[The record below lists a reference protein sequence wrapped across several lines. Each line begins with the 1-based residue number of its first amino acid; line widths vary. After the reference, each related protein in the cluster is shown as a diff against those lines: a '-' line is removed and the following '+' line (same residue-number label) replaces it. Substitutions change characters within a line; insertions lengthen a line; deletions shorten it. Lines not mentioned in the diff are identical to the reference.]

1 MIGILGEALI
11 DFIGGK
17 GLDGNE
23 CYYPYSGGCALNAAT
38 AASRLGSS
46 VIYIGKL
53 SADMFGQKM
62 QAHFTKNNVK
72 LVAAFCGV
80 AENSMIGFA
89 RLDSNGA
96 ASYVFYSQ
104 GTTPT
109 VLTSEEIKAAIDSE
123 PSLTFLHIGSV
134 ALALDTSGEQIR
146 TAMHT
151 LKKTPFIFMDP
162 NVRPTVIADFDT
174 YRERVL
180 DVATLAQM
188 IKLSHED
195 LELLY
200 PGISEKEAVGSL
212 LAGGT
217 SHVVLTRGKDGL
229 TWFAKSGFS
238 THVEAVDNP
247 IVDTVGAG
255 DTVSGAILTYL
266 EENDLTDPNLITV
279 DHAREALR
287 FASVAASVT
296 CSRKGCDPPL
306 RHEVFV

>member
-38 AASRLGSS
+38 AAARLGSS
-46 VIYIGKL
+46 VLYIGKL

-62 QAHFTKNNVK
+62 QAHFTDNNVK
-72 LVAAFCGV
+72 LVKTLCGV
-80 AENSMIGFA
+80 VENSMIGFA
-89 RLDSNGA
+89 RLDSSGA

-109 VLTSEEIKAAIDSE
+109 VLTAEEIVNAIYSE
-123 PSLTFLHIGSV
+123 NNLAFLHIGSV
-134 ALALDTSGEQIR
+134 ALALDISGEQIR
-146 TAMHT
+146 KAMRM
-151 LKKTPFIFMDP
+151 LKNPPFIFMDP
-162 NVRPTVIADFDT
+162 NVRPTVIKDFDT

-180 DVATLAQM
+180 DVASLAQM

-200 PGISEKEAVGSL
+200 PGISENEAVDSL
-212 LAGGT
+212 LAGGA

-229 TWFAKSGFS
+229 TWFAKKGFS
-238 THVEAVDNP
+238 THVEAIDNQ

-266 EENDLTDPNLITV
+266 EENGLTDPSTITV
-279 DHAREALR
+279 DQAREALR

-296 CSRKGCDPPL
+296 CSRKGCDPPR